1 MMARWQPPD
10 IPFLDIRNTPS
21 RIVIPGGMP
30 EHSEVFILARSSQMR
45 ERIDVPSDESTFP
58 WL

>member
-1 MMARWQPPD
+1 MMTAWQSPD
-10 IPFLDIRNTPS
+10 IPFMDIRNTPS
-21 RIVIPGGMP
+21 RIVIGGGMP

-45 ERIDVPSDESTFP
+45 ARIDVPSDESTFP